1 VIGMRLLT
9 LPGVFRP
16 RRDSWLLAGAVAHR
30 ARAGE
35 AVLDPF
41 AGSGVV
47 ALAAALGGA
56 STTAMDVSRRA
67 VICARLNARLNG
79 VRMEVRR
86 AGELDSLGE
95 RRFDLIAANP
105 PYVFSGDKPP
115 LGAARAWAGGPDG
128 RRFVDRLCAEAHRRL
143 MPGGTLLLV
152 HSSLC
157 GERRTLQALES
168 AGLAASVIVREPGP
182 IGPLMS
188 AAFNHRSRNGQ
199 GAVPRHEEL
208 LVFEAVREM
217 RLDRG
222 RYSMDVAER
231 RGHPARL

>member
-1 VIGMRLLT
+1 MRLGT

-16 RRDSWLLAGAVAHR
+16 RRDSWLLAGAVADR

-35 AVLDPF
+35 TLLDPF

-47 ALAAALGGA
+47 ALAGAIGGA
-56 STTAMDVSRRA
+56 SATALDISRRA

-86 AGELDSLGE
+86 AGDLDCLGE

-105 PYVFSGDKPP
+105 PYVFSGNEPP
-115 LGAARAWAGGPDG
+115 RGAARAWAGGPDG
-128 RRFVDRLCAEAHRRL
+128 RRFVDRLCAEAQRRL
-143 MPGGTLLLV
+143 MPGGTILLV

-157 GERRTLQALES
+157 GERQTLQALES
-168 AGLAASVIVREPGP
+168 AGLVASVIVREPGP

-188 AAFNHRSRNGQ
+188 AALNHRSSNGQ

-208 LVFEAVREM
+208 LVFEAGRE
-217 RLDRG
+217 
-222 RYSMDVAER
+222 
-231 RGHPARL
+231 